1 VTFAGFDSIEH
12 HSMMWVHYN
21 NKRYYVI
28 SLSFSERLFALV
40 ESRDHYPADEW
51 KWVRCENVEL
61 IECKTLQFPKK

>member
-1 VTFAGFDSIEH
+1 MST
-12 HSMMWVHYN
+12 
-21 NKRYYVI
+21 
-28 SLSFSERLFALV
+28 FSERLFALV